1 MVKQNVIPINGTPI
15 DNPADPQ
22 SMQKHDTLKPNTT
35 GGGEPPMDGAK
46 KYATKRQLK
55 RKVKRIDSRFDELD
69 KSIDSKITKAKLQA
83 VIWLIGTTIAGV
95 AAVGWIFSLIM
106 NSIK

>member
-15 DNPADPQ
+15 ENPADPY

-46 KYATKRQLK
+46 KYATKKQLK
-55 RKVKRIDSRFDELD
+55 RKVKRFDELD